1 MASDASFAT
10 IAELAPAIRSGAL
23 RSVDLTE
30 RLLDRIGRL
39 NGALHAV
46 VGLTRNRA
54 LAEAAAAD
62 AMIAAGDYL
71 GPLHGIPYLAKDLFD
86 VAGEVT
92 AAGMSVTA
100 GNVAATDS
108 AVVRRLAAAGMIL
121 IGKTHTVQL
130 AADILGINHDLGTP
144 HNPWHR
150 DAHIP
155 GGSSSGSAVAVAAGL
170 APMALGTD
178 TGGSVRAPAGL
189 CGTVGLK
196 TTVGRVSRA
205 GVYPLSWT
213 FDSVGPLTRSVE
225 DAALVYQTIH
235 GPDAD
240 DDSTAL
246 IAPHDV
252 LGTLKSGIR
261 GLAIAIGETVFF
273 DGVDAEVGAAVRA
286 AAEVCRSLGAD
297 VAGLE
302 MPEVAEAQALSH
314 EPAHYAV
321 EGYAF
326 NRAIVDGHEGPLDA
340 ALAWMEDGRDIPA
353 VEHFLARRRLADL
366 RRRFA
371 TRLEAIDAFLVPT
384 TALPARP
391 VAEVDADRD
400 SFAHFSG
407 IYLRNTSLGNL
418 LGLCAVSVP
427 CGFSADGLP
436 IGVMVYAK
444 PFDEAAA
451 LRVAHAYAQATE
463 WRTRHPDLSWAA

>member
-1 MASDASFAT
+1 MASDMSFAT

-30 RLLDRIGRL
+30 QLLDRIERL
-39 NGALHAV
+39 NGALHAI
-46 VGLTRNRA
+46 VGVTRERA

-92 AAGMSVTA
+92 AAGMSRLA
-100 GNVAATDS
+100 GNVAATDG
-108 AVVRRLAAAGMIL
+108 AVVRKLAAAGMIL
-121 IGKTHTVQL
+121 IGTTHTVQL

-144 HNPWHR
+144 HNPWHET
-150 DAHIP
+150 AHIP

-178 TGGSVRAPAGL
+178 TGGSVRAPAAL
-189 CGTVGLK
+189 SGTVSLK

-205 GVYPLSWT
+205 GVFPLSWT

-225 DAALVYQTIH
+225 DAALVYQAIH
-235 GPDAD
+235 GADPD

-246 IAPHDV
+246 LARHDV
-252 LGTLKSGIR
+252 IGDLKSGVE
-261 GLAIAIGETVFF
+261 GLNITVGETVFF
-273 DGVDAEVGAAVRA
+273 DGVDAEVDDAVLA
-286 AAEVCRSLGAD
+286 AAEVCRSLGAE
-297 VAGLE
+297 VGGLE
-302 MPEVAEAQALSH
+302 MPEVTEAQALSH

-326 NRAIVDGHEGPLDA
+326 NRAYVDGHEGPLDP
-340 ALAWMEDGRDIPA
+340 ALAWMDDGKDITA
-353 VEHFLARRRLADL
+353 AEHFLARRRLADL

-371 TRLEAIDAFLVPT
+371 QRLEGVDAFLVPT

-391 VAEVDADRD
+391 IAEVDADRES
-400 SFAHFSG
+400 SFTTAASICATRRWATFWVFAPSL
-407 IYLRNTSLGNL
+407 YLAASRPTA
-418 LGLCAVSVP
+418 CR
-427 CGFSADGLP
+427 SA
-436 IGVMVYAK
+436 
-444 PFDEAAA
+444 
-451 LRVAHAYAQATE
+451 
-463 WRTRHPDLSWAA
+463 

>member
-1 MASDASFAT
+1 MTSDASFAT
-10 IAELAPAIRSGAL
+10 IAELAPEIRSGAL

-30 RLLDRIGRL
+30 RLIERIGRL
-39 NGALHAV
+39 NGALHAI
-46 VGLTRNRA
+46 VGLTRERA

-92 AAGMSVTA
+92 AAGMSVPA
-100 GNVAATDS
+100 GGVAAADG

-130 AADILGINHDLGTP
+130 AADILGINHALGTP

-150 DAHIP
+150 EAHIP

-225 DAALVYQTIH
+225 DAALVYQAMQ
-235 GPDAD
+235 GPDTD
-240 DDSTAL
+240 DDSTL
-246 IAPHDV
+246 RVSPDDV
-252 LGTLKSGIR
+252 LGDLKKGVA
-261 GLAIAIGETVFF
+261 GLDIAVGETAFF
-273 DGVDAEVGAAVRA
+273 DGVDAEVDDAVRA

-326 NRAIVDGHEGPLDA
+326 NRAIVDGHDGPLDA
-340 ALAWMEDGRDIPA
+340 ALAWMADGRDIPA
-353 VEHFLARRRLADL
+353 VEYFLARRRLADL

-371 TRLEAIDAFLVPT
+371 ARLEGVDAFLVPT

-400 SFAHFSG
+400 SFFRYSG

-436 IGVMVYAK
+436 IGLMVYAK
-444 PFDEAAA
+444 PFDEAMA
-451 LRVAHAYAQATE
+451 LRVAYAYQQATE
-463 WRTRHPDLSWAA
+463 WRTRRPDHSWAA

>member
-1 MASDASFAT
+1 MTSDASFAT
-10 IAELAPAIRSGAL
+10 IAELAPEIRSGAL

-30 RLLDRIGRL
+30 RLIERIGRL
-39 NGALHAV
+39 NGALHAI
-46 VGLTRNRA
+46 VGLTRERA
-54 LAEAAAAD
+54 LAEAAAAG

-92 AAGMSVTA
+92 AAGMSVPA
-100 GNVAATDS
+100 GGVAAADG

-150 DAHIP
+150 EAHIP

-178 TGGSVRAPAGL
+178 TGGSVRAPAAL
-189 CGTVGLK
+189 SGTVGLK

-225 DAALVYQTIH
+225 DAALVYQAMQ
-235 GPDAD
+235 GPDTD
-240 DDSTAL
+240 DDSTL
-246 IAPHDV
+246 RVSPDDV
-252 LGTLKSGIR
+252 LGDLKKGVA
-261 GLAIAIGETVFF
+261 GLNIAVGETAFF
-273 DGVDAEVGAAVRA
+273 DGVDAEVDDAVRA
-286 AAEVCRSLGAD
+286 AAEVCRSLGAN

-326 NRAIVDGHEGPLDA
+326 NRAIVDGHDGPLDA
-340 ALAWMEDGRDIPA
+340 ALAWMADGRDIPA
-353 VEHFLARRRLADL
+353 VEYFLARRRLADL

-371 TRLEAIDAFLVPT
+371 ARLEGVDAFLVPT

-400 SFAHFSG
+400 SFFRYSG

-436 IGVMVYAK
+436 IGLMVYAK
-444 PFDEAAA
+444 PFDEAVA
-451 LRVAHAYAQATE
+451 LRVAYAYEQATE
-463 WRTRHPDLSWAA
+463 WRTRRPELSWAA